1 MNGLTVA
8 PDAAM
13 PGHDAAVAADR
24 HAARRPGTPTRARRA
39 AKPAATAGAMTPRRC
54 RCSVLGMR
62 WVAAIQALERARP
75 MPPAPPSSIREPVIS
90 APLAP
95 TTTMPPDRP
104 SCSAFSTARRT
115 RRPGG
120 LEVEV
125 FDAHHAPTML

>member
-13 PGHDAAVAADR
+13 PATIRPSRRTGMPPAPGNADSGEMR
-24 HAARRPGTPTRARRA
+24 G
-39 AKPAATAGAMTPRRC
+39 KPAATAGAMTPRRC

-95 TTTMPPDRP
+95 TTTMPPARP
-104 SCSAFSTARRT
+104 SCSISSTARRT
-115 RRPGG
+115 SVRADSRSRSPIVMG
-120 LEVEV
+120 
-125 FDAHHAPTML
+125 